1 MSMQSIK
8 NPTLF
13 SKICL
18 YIVVSHLIQKQS
30 MALWVKK
37 SYHFSSFK
45 LHNWGYFDTGQLVT
59 NVSQMLV
66 GKSQEM
72 QETLHKNFLTFNQTV
87 MWVVKFPGETTF
99 LVYFF
104 IKNTNLGVHTLFLFW
119 HFLMISIFETLLFP
133 KVDGDQSAYCLNLT
147 SLINTHVQLILFK
160 L

>member
-1 MSMQSIK
+1 MA
-8 NPTLF
+8 PTWQMLRSLS
-13 SKICL
+13 SKLCL
-18 YIVVSHLIQKQS
+18 SL
-30 MALWVKK
+30 KK